1 MMIPKRGAIAG
12 FLTAAGL
19 ALLLSFKTP
28 ETSNLTLS
36 QGGNTAFTNGTTNIG
51 STGAGNGNAG
61 NGNTTGNGNGG
72 GTVAQGGSSGSGSSY
87 SGTVTGQ
94 AVQIPF
100 GTVQVQLT
108 VQNGTITD
116 VQALQMPSAD
126 RHSYAVS
133 SYAAPQLRS
142 EVLQAQSAQINTISG
157 ATYTSE
163 GYIQS
168 LQSALDQIPA

>member
-1 MMIPKRGAIAG
+1 MIPKRGAIAG
-12 FLTAAGL
+12 FLTAVGL

-36 QGGNTAFTNGTTNIG
+36 QGGNTAFNNGATGVG
-51 STGAGNGNAG
+51 STG
-61 NGNTTGNGNGG
+61 NGNTANGGNGG
-72 GTVAQGGSSGSGSSY
+72 TAGQGGSTGGGSAGGSGY
-87 SGTVTGQ
+87 NGTVTGQ
-94 AVQIPF
+94 AIQIPF

-126 RHSYAVS
+126 RHSYAIS

-142 EVLQAQSAQINTISG
+142 EVLQTQSAQIHAISG

-168 LQSALDQIPA
+168 LQSAIDQIPA

>member
-1 MMIPKRGAIAG
+1 MIPKRGAIAG

-28 ETSNLTLS
+28 ETSNLILT

-51 STGAGNGNAG
+51 STGAGNGN
-61 NGNTTGNGNGG
+61 GNGG
-72 GTVAQGGSSGSGSSY
+72 GTAAQGGSSGSGSSY